1 MDKNFVKHIRALK
14 RQEQRY
20 SHVHDCTL
28 GYFYSFF
35 FVTVYTTDCMDTG
48 GWDDKQSQSSIFL
61 CLCVFCLLR

>member
-1 MDKNFVKHIRALK
+1 MDINFVKHIRALK

-48 GWDDKQSQSSIFL
+48 G
-61 CLCVFCLLR
+61 